1 MIFEVLPS
9 ASIASHE
16 QQRSKVGICD
26 DRADKG
32 ESHNVGRSNID
43 KSTHKKVRLLY

>member
-1 MIFEVLPS
+1 MIFEVLQS

-26 DRADKG
+26 DRADQG
-32 ESHNVGRSNID
+32 EPHNVGRSKIE
-43 KSTHKKVRLLY
+43 VFL